1 MAALS
6 QAAMWTVTSLLGLFD
21 ARALGRGL
29 QAINQQHDVFQVT
42 LAFVLVSVVVAWA
55 APNDRGSVRTA
66 LRLFVTAVILL
77 LAPAALD
84 LLELGKVSRVSHWL
98 GLAIGGIAI
107 VDLIS
112 MFAFDVL
119 LRISHIAV
127 PRILRDLLIGI
138 AYVAVLFSLLS
149 RAGIGIGQLITTS
162 AILTAVIG
170 LSMQDTLGN
179 VMAGVALQLEKTIA
193 VGDWVKIDQTVGRI
207 TEIRWRHTSIETRN
221 WDTVIVPNTQLIKS
235 QVTVLGRR
243 TSQPLQHRQWLYFNV
258 DFRFSPTEVIHAVTE
273 ALTAEPIENVSSNP
287 KPNCIL
293 FDIKDS
299 FCHYAV
305 RYWLTNLAVDD
316 PTDSRMRT
324 IVYFALKRANVP
336 MSIPAH
342 KLFMTEESEAHEA
355 QSHQKDAARRM
366 ESLATVDLF
375 DTLSIEERRT
385 LAERLYFAP
394 FTAGE
399 TITRQGAEAHWLY
412 ILTKGT
418 AEVVVSEGDVKK
430 SVSTLKAGDFFGEM
444 SLMTGAKRSS
454 TVTALEDTH
463 CYRLDKAGFQEI
475 IQRRPEIAAHV
486 SKVMAERLV
495 GLEEARTQLAE
506 EIRKKK
512 LQELQGDI
520 LSRILK
526 FFGIDHEAR
535 SQSV

>member
-1 MAALS
+1 MATLNPF
-6 QAAMWTVTSLLGLFD
+6 AAWSIASLIWLFD
-21 ARALGRGL
+21 ASTFWRALVT
-29 QAINQQHDVFQVT
+29 INRQNDLLRVT
-42 LAFVLVSVVVAWA
+42 LPFLIVAVVVGRVS
-55 APNDRGSVRTA
+55 PSDRPAVRTA
-66 LRLFVTAVILL
+66 LRLFGVALLLL

-84 LLELGKVSRVSHWL
+84 LLELGKASRISHWL

-107 VDLIS
+107 VDLTG
-112 MFAFDVL
+112 MFVFDVL
-119 LRISHIAV
+119 FKISRLSL
-127 PRILRDLLIGI
+127 PRILRDLVVGI
-138 AYVAVLFSLLS
+138 AYVAVIFGLLS

-179 VMAGVALQLEKTIA
+179 IMAGVALQLEKTIS

-221 WDTVIVPNTQLIKS
+221 WDTVVVPNTQLIKS

-243 TSQPLQHRQWLYFNV
+243 TSQPLQHRQWVYFNV
-258 DFRFSPTEVIHAVTE
+258 DFRYSPTEVIHAVTE

-293 FDIKDS
+293 FDIKES
-299 FCHYAV
+299 FCYYAV

-324 IVYFALKRANVP
+324 IVYFALKRADIP

-355 QSHQKDAARRM
+355 LSHQKDETRRM
-366 ESLATVDLF
+366 EALAHVDLF
-375 DTLSIEERRT
+375 DTLSIEERRK
-385 LAERLYFAP
+385 LAARLYFAP

-412 ILTKGT
+412 ILTKGS
-418 AEVVVSEGDVKK
+418 AQVVVSEGDIKQ

-475 IQRRPEIAAHV
+475 IQSRPEIAAHV

-495 GLEEARTQLAE
+495 GLDAARAQLAE
-506 EIRKKK
+506 EIRKEK
-512 LQELQGDI
+512 LQDMQHDLMA
-520 LSRILK
+520 RILN
-526 FFGIDHEAR
+526 FFGIDRAR
-535 SQSV
+535 SQGA

>member
-1 MAALS
+1 MAALIPS
-6 QAAMWTVTSLLGLFD
+6 ASWILAGPVDLGDVWRGVAAVNQQLDLLRVALAFLVIAAVV
-21 ARALGRGL
+21 ARA
-29 QAINQQHDVFQVT
+29 
-42 LAFVLVSVVVAWA
+42 
-55 APNDRGSVRTA
+55 APQERGSVRTA
-66 LRLFVTAVILL
+66 LRLFFTGVVLL

-84 LLELGKVSRVSHWL
+84 LLELGKLSRFSHWI

-107 VDLIS
+107 VSLAS
-112 MFAFDVL
+112 LFVFDVL
-119 LRISHIAV
+119 LKISHLTV
-127 PRILRDLLIGI
+127 PRILRDLLVGI
-138 AYVAVLFSLLS
+138 AYVAVLFTLLS
-149 RAGIGIGQLITTS
+149 RAGISLGQLITTS

-179 VMAGVALQLEKTIA
+179 IMAGVALQLEKTIA

-235 QVTVLGRR
+235 QVTILGRR
-243 TSQPLQHRQWLYFNV
+243 TSQPLQHRQWVYFNV
-258 DFRFSPTEVIHAVTE
+258 DFRYSPTEVIHAVTE
-273 ALTAEPIENVSSNP
+273 ALTAEPIENVSPTP

-293 FDIKDS
+293 YDIKES
-299 FCHYAV
+299 FCYYAV

-324 IVYFALKRANVP
+324 IVYFALKRANIP

-342 KLFMTEESEAHEA
+342 KLFMTEESEAHEEL
-355 QSHQKDAARRM
+355 SRQKDAARRM
-366 ESLATVDLF
+366 ESLANVDLF
-375 DTLSIEERRT
+375 DTLSIEERRK

-418 AEVVVSEGDVKK
+418 AEVVVTEGDVRQT
-430 SVSTLKAGDFFGEM
+430 VNTLKAGDFFGEM

-495 GLEEARTQLAE
+495 GLEAARSQLAE
-506 EIRKKK
+506 EIRKKR
-512 LQELQGDI
+512 LHELEGDI
-520 LSRILK
+520 FSRILN
-526 FFGIDHEAR
+526 FFGIDREAG
-535 SQSV
+535 SQGV